1 MKGHRDCRTPRY
13 CPPDRCSCH
22 AAIPIKPA
30 TRIKP
35 PGEVTTMMN
44 KLYRALLRSRKP
56 ARTESTRFNGQLLDR
71 KRDDVFIALQ
81 QAGLGR

>member
-1 MKGHRDCRTPRY
+1 
-13 CPPDRCSCH
+13 
-22 AAIPIKPA
+22 
-30 TRIKP
+30 
-35 PGEVTTMMN
+35 MMN
-44 KLYRALLRSRKP
+44 KLYRVLLRSRKP

>member
-1 MKGHRDCRTPRY
+1 
-13 CPPDRCSCH
+13 
-22 AAIPIKPA
+22 
-30 TRIKP
+30 
-35 PGEVTTMMN
+35 MMN